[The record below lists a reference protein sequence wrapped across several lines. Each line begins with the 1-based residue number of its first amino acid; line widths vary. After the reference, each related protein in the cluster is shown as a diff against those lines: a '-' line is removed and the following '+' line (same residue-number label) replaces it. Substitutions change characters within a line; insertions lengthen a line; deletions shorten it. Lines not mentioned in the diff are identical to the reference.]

1 MSTDVRNPSRE
12 EVLADTHE
20 TLRAVARTLESLGT
34 VGDLAPEAAT
44 EVVDGPTAPDPGPE
58 PTMGMGLEQEELRT
72 PLQRLALFLA
82 ESYGELAGI
91 LEGLRE
97 TRGVLQRAEVTRLQ
111 LMNATLQEVSSH
123 TEVATTDMLDGLERS
138 LALVDELEL
147 AQMAA
152 PGGNPVNGGRV
163 NGADPQA
170 AGTDAG
176 SPAADPED
184 TRDRLRDELHQVMQ
198 HLQFQDITSQ
208 RIGHAS
214 DVLADVEQ
222 RLLLLMGTLERYGF
236 VIPQG
241 DDEPSEA
248 TPSGAH
254 ADTCD
259 PSATTADAESRQAMA
274 DDIFG

>member
-34 VGDLAPEAAT
+34 VGDLAPGSVLEDEADDRA
-44 EVVDGPTAPDPGPE
+44 EPSPGPA
-58 PTMGMGLEQEELRT
+58 PTLGMGLQQEELRT

-111 LMNATLQEVSSH
+111 HMNATLQEVSSH
-123 TEVATTDMLDGLERS
+123 TEMATTDMLDGLERS

-147 AQMAA
+147 ISIEA
-152 PGGNPVNGGRV
+152 PDEGTV
-163 NGADPQA
+163 NGAQSNGAHP
-170 AGTDAG
+170 
-176 SPAADPED
+176 PATDPED
-184 TRDRLRDELHQVMQ
+184 TRDRLRDELHQIMQ

-222 RLLLLMGTLERYGF
+222 RLVLLMGTLERYGF
-236 VIPQG
+236 VIPEG
-241 DDEPSEA
+241 DDEPGEA
-248 TPSGAH
+248 TPTGAH
-254 ADTCD
+254 AETCD

>member
-34 VGDLAPEAAT
+34 VGGLAPESVGAT
-44 EVVDGPTAPDPGPE
+44 ADDPAAPDAGPA
-58 PTMGMGLEQEELRT
+58 PTLGIGLEQEGLRT

-97 TRGVLQRAEVTRLQ
+97 TRGVLKRAEVTRLQ
-111 LMNATLQEVSSH
+111 ATNATLQEVTSH

-147 AQMAA
+147 VPAQAEAA
-152 PGGNPVNGGRV
+152 K
-163 NGADPQA
+163 NGARTNGAEPHA
-170 AGTDAG
+170 DA
-176 SPAADPED
+176 SPAADPEE
-184 TRDRLRDELHQVMQ
+184 TRDQLRDELHMIMQ

-214 DVLADVEQ
+214 DVLADVEA

-236 VIPQG
+236 VIPEE
-241 DDEPSEA
+241 DDEPHES
-248 TPSGAH
+248 TPTGVH
-254 ADTCD
+254 AETCD
-259 PSATTADAESRQAMA
+259 PSATTANAESRQAMA

>member
-34 VGDLAPEAAT
+34 VGGLAPETAGAT
-44 EVVDGPTAPDPGPE
+44 VDEPAAPDAGPA
-58 PTMGMGLEQEELRT
+58 PTLGIGLEQEGLRT

-97 TRGVLQRAEVTRLQ
+97 TRGVLKRAEVTRLQ
-111 LMNATLQEVSSH
+111 ATNATLQEVTSH

-147 AQMAA
+147 VQPPESAA
-152 PGGNPVNGGRV
+152 ATVARANGGAPSPD
-163 NGADPQA
+163 GTHA
-170 AGTDAG
+170 A
-176 SPAADPED
+176 SPADDPEE
-184 TRDRLRDELHQVMQ
+184 TRDQLRDELHMIMQ

-214 DVLADVEQ
+214 DVLADVEA

-236 VIPQG
+236 VIPEE
-241 DDEPSEA
+241 DDEPHQA
-248 TPSGAH
+248 TPTGAH
-254 ADTCD
+254 AETCD
-259 PSATTADAESRQAMA
+259 PEATTADAESRQAMA